1 MILHGIKANFMWP
14 NQSNLPFHMLHEHF
28 VVVVTTR
35 HHCQRFPTFF
45 EVDFGNVKPKLGF

>member
-1 MILHGIKANFMWP
+1 MILHGIRANFMWP

-45 EVDFGNVKPKLGF
+45 EFDFGNVKPKLGF